1 MEIFSKG
8 ILKMR
13 KQMGMECLFIKKE
26 VGMRVFGRMTFKKEL
41 EKNTSLMAQF
51 TKENIKEE

>member
-26 VGMRVFGRMTFKKEL
+26 VGMRGFGRMTFKKDL

-51 TKENIKEE
+51 TKESIKEE